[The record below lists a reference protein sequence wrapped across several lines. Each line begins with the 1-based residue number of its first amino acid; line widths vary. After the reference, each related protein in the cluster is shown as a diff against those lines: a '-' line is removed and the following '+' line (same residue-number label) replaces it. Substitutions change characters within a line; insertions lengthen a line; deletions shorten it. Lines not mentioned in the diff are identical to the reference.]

1 MTKFS
6 RSIVP
11 VLLLL
16 VLLPVGGC
24 TSVVIGAGA
33 TVGVAAMEERPLGV
47 HTEDTT
53 LASKIRYNLINA
65 GSKYL
70 TSVAVEVYESKVL
83 LTGTVKDE
91 AMRAE
96 AVKLT
101 WKVDRVKDVF
111 NEIQI
116 SESGLD
122 NYAKDAWVTTQ
133 MKSKMT
139 FDQDVLAIN
148 YFIETVNGIVYLIG
162 LAQNQ
167 EELDRVIAHARELGY
182 VKRVISHVRVK

>member
-1 MTKFS
+1 MTHIS
-6 RSIVP
+6 RFIAP
-11 VLLLL
+11 VLLLA
-16 VLLPVGGC
+16 VLLPLGGC
-24 TSVVIGAGA
+24 VSMVVGAGA
-33 TVGVAAMEERPLGV
+33 TVGIAAMEERPFGV

-53 LASKIRYNLINA
+53 LASKIRYNLVEA
-65 GSKYL
+65 GGEYM
-70 TSVAVEVYESKVL
+70 TSIGVEVYESRAL

-96 AVKLT
+96 AVKLA

-116 SESGLD
+116 SESGIA
-122 NYAKDAWVTTQ
+122 NYAKDSWVTTQ
-133 MKSKMT
+133 LKSKIT

-162 LAQNQ
+162 IAQNQ
-167 EELDRVIAHARELGY
+167 KELDRVIAHARELGY